1 MAFSCLL
8 NRQQHYMLRGVLQ
21 LHSRY
26 IHRINAKD
34 QEISANM
41 LGYNTWHVYDSLHS
55 VKGERNFTMLARA
68 PHQVGQKVYDSLYSV
83 KGERNF
89 TMQARA
95 PHQVG
100 QKVGLQLSLVS
111 PGIILEPYKPP
122 EPVSFLQRF
131 FTRAGWKR
139 TRQDLISEINTF
151 LAQKDQTSLRKL
163 VTENMYS
170 IFKKEIKQREGIWS
184 RVHWEMIEPAV
195 KVQTLQARM
204 IGVDKDNLDKAFVQ
218 VTLEVLTNQKFAAYD
233 LQGKCVA
240 GDIDAKVLVR
250 DVWVFER
257 SLFQSDARWRLCGRI
272 SL

>member
-139 TRQDLISEINTF
+139 TRQDLISELRTAYAIAKLRKLAGYSKPKFYREAVQHYKEINTF

-218 VTLEVLTNQKFAAYD
+218 VTLEVLTNQ
-233 LQGKCVA
+233 
-240 GDIDAKVLVR
+240 
-250 DVWVFER
+250 
-257 SLFQSDARWRLCGRI
+257 
-272 SL
+272 

>member
-139 TRQDLISEINTF
+139 TRQDLISELRTAYAIAKLRKLAGYSKPKFYREAVQHYKEINTF

-170 IFKKEIKQREGIWS
+170 
-184 RVHWEMIEPAV
+184 
-195 KVQTLQARM
+195 